1 MKKLLLHGVVAA
13 AALRSSAF
21 AQGLRTAT
29 LAGAVTGSSGAAVA
43 NAAVTVIGTD
53 THVVTRGKTNE
64 SGAIIIEAS
73 SIELLNYSL

>member
-13 AALRSSAF
+13 AALR
-21 AQGLRTAT
+21 RTAA

-53 THVVTRGKTNE
+53 THAVTRGKTNE